1 MGAAQNKSEKW
12 TVRAWTGRQSW
23 TKQRPVLGEVQW
35 RLCGEG
41 QSSGNSDIVEESDKL
56 VTDGEGHGTAQDLEG
71 EMDWNK
77 NPGKRETRKCT

>member
-1 MGAAQNKSEKW
+1 MKNGQSEPGPEGSLGPNRGRSW
-12 TVRAWTGRQSW
+12 VRSNGD
-23 TKQRPVLGEVQW
+23 
-35 RLCGEG
+35 CGEG